1 MFLDV
6 FFSKKLRFVFVK
18 LEKSFNQTCVNT
30 CIDFIVTERMFSFF
44 FTAIVFFFSIM
55 FADVLQCIYKTG
67 QKYALIMLISCFSKY
82 FRS

>member
-30 CIDFIVTERMFSFF
+30 CIDFIVTERTFSFF
-44 FTAIVFFFSIM
+44 FTAIVFFFNNVCRGI
-55 FADVLQCIYKTG
+55 IYKTG
-67 QKYALIMLISCFSKY
+67 QKYALIMLISYFSKY

>member
-30 CIDFIVTERMFSFF
+30 CIDFIVTETTFSFF
-44 FTAIVFFFSIM
+44 FLLQLFFFSIM
-55 FADVLQCIYKTG
+55 FADVLYTKQAKN
-67 QKYALIMLISCFSKY
+67 ML
-82 FRS
+82 